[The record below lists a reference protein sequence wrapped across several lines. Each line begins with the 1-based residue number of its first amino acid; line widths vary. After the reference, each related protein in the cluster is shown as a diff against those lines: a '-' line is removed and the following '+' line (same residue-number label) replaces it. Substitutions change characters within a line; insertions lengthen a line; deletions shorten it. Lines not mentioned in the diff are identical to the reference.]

1 MEMLSNYLTIIT
13 IGTIIIG
20 MVTIAVCI
28 VDTE

>member
-1 MEMLSNYLTIIT
+1 MEMLSNYLTVIA
-13 IGTIIIG
+13 IGAIIID

>member
-1 MEMLSNYLTIIT
+1 MEMLSNYLTIIA

>member
-1 MEMLSNYLTIIT
+1 MEMLNNYLTIIA

>member
-1 MEMLSNYLTIIT
+1 MELLSNYLTIIA
-13 IGTIIIG
+13 IGVIIIS

>member
-1 MEMLSNYLTIIT
+1 MEMLNNYLTIIA
-13 IGTIIIG
+13 IGAIIIG

>member
-1 MEMLSNYLTIIT
+1 MEMLSNYLTIIA
-13 IGTIIIG
+13 IGAIFIG